1 MSPRRRWAAT
11 AVAVAAVALGVWLFE
26 NASLARLRAEF
37 IPWMH
42 RLERYRDALETTRA
56 ALRAKS
62 AQQGDP
68 EGIRTIREW
77 AWKDLDRIAIVS
89 FDVEGKPEI
98 ERKREKEKEREKDKD
113 FLEVWELR
121 GTAVFVV
128 DGFRA
133 DGARIERAAKVAFVL
148 PNTDAPSR
156 SPSPLPFKENLL
168 SPSSSSS
175 FSFFSVSLLS
185 SEADRIEAH
194 PRFLDATLAA
204 GLGAPR
210 RDPPQKLT
218 NRLIDGIWPGSG
230 VAVLDFDQDG
240 DEDLFVGDGVRS
252 ILYENDGKGH
262 FADVTVR
269 AGLAKADGTG
279 IAATGVAAGD
289 IDGDGFPDLAVTDAF
304 GPTRLFRNRGDGT
317 FEEITGT
324 SGVVTSGPT
333 RSLAFADVNGDGSL
347 DLFVCGTGDYYGQ
360 MPDPPFDANDG
371 RRNTLFLGDGKG
383 HFRDASEEWGVGKT
397 TRWSLSC
404 LFADFDGDGR
414 PDLVVTN
421 DFGLK
426 NLYRNVDGK
435 RFEDVTKKLGAED
448 RGYGMSAAWGDFDG
462 DGRADLYTTGT
473 YTQWGFL
480 HEYPGLPVPLPGRIF
495 RPVAIAW
502 MEKMCRGNSMLL
514 GTPDGTFE
522 DATGRSGAGRAG
534 WNWSVAAADLDNDG
548 SLDLYATNGMW
559 DDGRAHDRELE
570 FWWETLAYWDDYI
583 AMKRTFDRRGA
594 GVQGIE
600 RDAYFRNRGPGASP
614 LFEER
619 AFLDGLDLQTNGRA
633 VVAFDANGDGA
644 LDLYVRSVQA
654 PEALFLGSRKDPD
667 AEHFLRLRLKGAPG
681 KDNADGLGARV
692 TATLPGGRVLVRESG
707 YASGYL
713 ATGSPIV
720 HLGLGAATR
729 IEKLVVRWPSGAVQD
744 LGAVSSI
751 DRTLAVD
758 EVRGFR

>member
-1 MSPRRRWAAT
+1 MSPSRRPAGAA
-11 AVAVAAVALGVWLFE
+11 AIVAAAAIAVLGAWLFQ
-26 NASLARLRAEF
+26 NASLSRLRAEF

-42 RLERYRDALETTRA
+42 RLERYRDALEQARA
-56 ALRAKS
+56 ALRAES
-62 AQQGDP
+62 AQRRDP
-68 EGIRTIREW
+68 EGIAALRAW
-77 AWKDLDRIAIVS
+77 AWKDLDRIALVS

-98 ERKREKEKEREKDKD
+98 EKRKRD
-113 FLEVWELR
+113 FLEKWELR
-121 GTAVFVV
+121 GTAVFTI
-128 DGFRA
+128 DGFRG
-133 DGARIERAAKVAFVL
+133 DGARVERTARVAFVV
-148 PNTDAPSR
+148 PDADAPAFVDS
-156 SPSPLPFKENLL
+156 SLPFKE
-168 SPSSSSS
+168 SSSSS
-175 FSFFSVSLLS
+175 SSFSVSLLS

-194 PRFLDATLAA
+194 PRFHEATLSA

-230 VAVLDFDQDG
+230 VAVLDFDRDG
-240 DEDLFVGDGVRS
+240 AEDLFVGDGVRS
-252 ILYENDGKGH
+252 ILYRNDGKGR
-262 FADVTVR
+262 FTDVTVS
-269 AGLAKADGTG
+269 AGLARPGGTG

-289 IDGDGFPDLAVTDAF
+289 VDGDGYPDLAVTDAF
-304 GPTRLFRNRGDGT
+304 GPTRLFRNRRDVT
-317 FEEITGT
+317 FEEITAS
-324 SGVVTSGPT
+324 SGIVTSGPT
-333 RSLAFADVNGDGSL
+333 RSLAFADVNGDGNL

-371 RRNTLFLGDGKG
+371 RRNYLFLGDGKG
-383 HFRDASEEWGVGKT
+383 HFRDASAEWGIAKP

-414 PDLVVTN
+414 PDLIVTN

-426 NLYRNVDGK
+426 NLYRNVDRK
-435 RFEDVTKKLGAED
+435 RFEDVTAKLGVED

-462 DGRADLYTTGT
+462 DGRTSLYTTGT

-495 RPVAIAW
+495 RPIAISW
-502 MEKMCRGNSMLL
+502 MEKMCRGNSLL
-514 GTPDGTFE
+514 LQTAKGAFE
-522 DATGRSGAGRAG
+522 DATALSGAGRAG

-559 DDGRAHDRELE
+559 DDGRVRDRELE

-583 AMKRTFDRRGA
+583 AMKKTFDRKGA

-600 RDAYFRNRGPGASP
+600 RDAYFVNRGPGSRP

-654 PEALFLGSRKDPD
+654 PEALFLGSRKNPD
-667 AEHFLRLRLKGAPG
+667 AEHYLRLRLAGTPG
-681 KDNADGLGARV
+681 RDNADGIGARV

-720 HLGLGAATR
+720 HLGLGGAAR
-729 IEKLVVRWPSGAVQD
+729 IEKLVVRWPSGFVQD
-744 LGAVSSI
+744 LGHVTTV
-751 DRTLAVD
+751 DRTVTVD
-758 EVRGFR
+758 ESKASL

>member
-1 MSPRRRWAAT
+1 MSRRKVWAA
-11 AVAVAAVALGVWLFE
+11 AAAAAALALLGVWLFN
-26 NASLARLRAEF
+26 NASLSRLRATF

-56 ALRAKS
+56 ALRKRDAG
-62 AQQGDP
+62 APGEP
-68 EGIRTIREW
+68 EGIAALRAW
-77 AWKDLDRIAIVS
+77 AWKDLDRVALVS
-89 FDVEGKPEI
+89 FDIEGKPEI
-98 ERKREKEKEREKDKD
+98 KRIKKNLLER
-113 FLEVWELR
+113 WELR

-133 DGARIERAAKVAFVL
+133 DGARVERAARVSFVL
-148 PNTDAPSR
+148 QNVDAPAAA
-156 SPSPLPFKENLL
+156 PLTFEEN
-168 SPSSSSS
+168 PSS
-175 FSFFSVSLLS
+175 FSVSLVS
-185 SEADRIEAH
+185 SEADRVEAR
-194 PRFLDATLAA
+194 PRFHDATLAS

-210 RDPPQKLT
+210 HDPPQKLT

-230 VAVLDFDQDG
+230 VAVLDFNQDG

-262 FADVTVR
+262 FIDVTVR
-269 AGLAKADGTG
+269 AGLAASDSTG
-279 IAATGVAAGD
+279 IAATGAAAGD
-289 IDGDGFPDLAVTDAF
+289 IDGDGYPDLAVTDAF
-304 GPTRLFRNRGDGT
+304 GPTRLFRNRRDGT
-317 FEEITGT
+317 FEEITAT

-333 RSLAFADVNGDGSL
+333 RSLAFADVNGDGNL
-347 DLFVCGTGDYYGQ
+347 DLFICGTGDYYGQ

-371 RRNTLFLGDGKG
+371 RRNYLFLGDGKG
-383 HFRDASEEWGVGKT
+383 HFRDASAEWGVEKP

-414 PDLVVTN
+414 PDLIVTN

-462 DGRADLYTTGT
+462 DGRMDLYTTGT

-495 RPVAIAW
+495 RPIAISW
-502 MEKMCRGNSMLL
+502 MEKMCRGNSLL
-514 GTPDGTFE
+514 LRTPKGTFE
-522 DATGRSGAGRAG
+522 DATARSGAGRAG

-548 SLDLYATNGMW
+548 NLDLYATNGMW
-559 DDGRAHDRELE
+559 DDGREHDRELE

-583 AMKRTFDRRGA
+583 EMKKTFDRKGA

-600 RDAYFRNRGPGASP
+600 RDAYFRNRGPGSSPLRP

-654 PEALFLGSRKDPD
+654 PEALFLGSRKNPD
-667 AEHFLRLRLKGAPG
+667 AEHFLRLRLKGTRG
-681 KDNADGLGARV
+681 RDNSDGLGAQV
-692 TATLPGGRVLVRESG
+692 MATLPGGRVLVRESG

-720 HLGLGAATR
+720 HLGLGSATR
-729 IEKLVVRWPSGAVQD
+729 LEKLVIRWPSGFVQE
-744 LGAVSSI
+744 LGPITSI
-751 DRTLAVD
+751 DRTLTVD
-758 EVRGFR
+758 EARGFR